1 MTPPAA
7 PPPGTAGGPASAA
20 RRSAPVDG
28 FALAYDRTGAGPPVV
43 LLHGWP
49 GDRTD
54 HRLVVPL
61 LADAAD
67 VVVPDLRGFGQSD
80 RHPVAPGDGYSAGAQ
95 ARSVLGLLDE
105 LGLDRVVL
113 AGYDIGSRIA
123 QTIARQS
130 PDRVHALVVTP
141 PVPGA
146 GRRLLTPDVLAEFW
160 YQDLHRLDLA
170 ARLLDGHRDAL
181 RSYLEHFWTHWSG
194 PSYVPADDA
203 LDRLADA
210 YARPGAFTASIG
222 WYRAG
227 PPLLSRGLAEQ
238 APPRAERLAV
248 PTSVL
253 WPAEDPLFPPA
264 WADRLGEFF
273 TDVTVT
279 PLPGTGH
286 FVPLEAPDALA
297 AAVRSALPAA

>member
-1 MTPPAA
+1 MTRS
-7 PPPGTAGGPASAA
+7 GAGEV

-28 FALAYDRTGAGPPVV
+28 FALAYDRAGAGSPVV

-67 VVVPDLRGFGQSD
+67 VVVPDLRGFGGSD
-80 RHPVAPGDGYSAGAQ
+80 RHPVPPADGYSAAAQ

-123 QTIARQS
+123 QTVARQA
-130 PDRVHALVVTP
+130 PGRVHALVVTP

-146 GRRLLTPDVLAEFW
+146 GQRLLDPAVLAEFW

-170 ARLLDGHRDAL
+170 ARLLDGSRDAL
-181 RSYLEHFWTHWSG
+181 RSYLGHFWTHWSG
-194 PSYVPADDA
+194 PAYVPDDDA
-203 LDRLADA
+203 LDQLVDG

-227 PPLLSRGLAEQ
+227 PPLLARGLAEQ
-238 APPRAERLAV
+238 APPPAERLTV
-248 PTSVL
+248 PTTVL
-253 WPAEDPLFPPA
+253 WPAEDPLFPAA
-264 WADRLGEFF
+264 WADRLGQFF
-273 TDVTVT
+273 TTVTVT
-279 PLPGTGH
+279 SLPGTGH

-297 AAVRSALPAA
+297 AAVRSALPGA

>member
-1 MTPPAA
+1 MTPS
-7 PPPGTAGGPASAA
+7 GTGGV

-28 FALAYDRTGAGPPVV
+28 FSLAYDRTGAGPAVV

-49 GDRTD
+49 GDRHD
-54 HRLVVPL
+54 HRLVAPL
-61 LADAAD
+61 LSGAAD
-67 VVVPDLRGFGQSD
+67 VVVPDLRGFGDSD
-80 RHPVAPGDGYSAGAQ
+80 RHPVAPGDGYSGAAQ

-105 LGLDRVVL
+105 LGLDQVVL

-123 QTIARQS
+123 QIVARQA
-130 PDRVHALVVTP
+130 PARVRALVVAP

-146 GRRLLTPDVLAEFW
+146 GQRLLTPDVLAEFW
-160 YQDLHRLDLA
+160 YQDLHRLHLA
-170 ARLLDGHRDAL
+170 EQLLDGSRDAL
-181 RSYLEHFWTHWSG
+181 RSYLGHFWTHWSG
-194 PSYVPADDA
+194 SAYVPADDA

-227 PPLLSRGLAEQ
+227 PPLLTRGLAEQ
-238 APPRAERLAV
+238 APPPAERLTV

-253 WPAEDPLFPPA
+253 WPAEDPLFPSA

-297 AAVRSALPAA
+297 AAVRSVLPPA